1 MTDPEYDA
9 EFEAFLKRR
18 SPLHRR
24 LSDIDNAEPSGEVDR
39 LVLNRA
45 REALDAPSQ
54 PLFRSSRWAL
64 PLGLAA
70 AILIAFTV
78 VLNIDHH
85 AASSRSVASTG
96 SSSAPEQARAAPV
109 SDSARLDQPSVLSDS
124 ATHNGRASQ
133 TEKTAA
139 APAALAKRYDI
150 PEAPDAAKASASSAR
165 LTASSRAAAP
175 MAVAPPASSRDAA
188 SDPHSS
194 PDAWLREINRLRAA
208 GKTAEADRE
217 LVAFREAYPT
227 HPAYSVARPPA
238 R

>member
-24 LSDIDNAEPSGEVDR
+24 LSDIDNAEPSVEIDR

-45 REALDAPSQ
+45 REAIDTPSP
-54 PLFRSSRWAL
+54 PLFKTSRWAL

-70 AILIAFTV
+70 TILIAFTV

-85 AASSRSVASTG
+85 AATTRSAASTA
-96 SSSAPEQARAAPV
+96 SPPAARAAPV
-109 SDSARLDQPSVLSDS
+109 SDSSRLDQPSVLSDS
-124 ATHNGRASQ
+124 AVHNGRAAQ
-133 TEKTAA
+133 KKTAA
-139 APAALAKRYDI
+139 PTAVAKRYDI
-150 PEAPDAAKASASSAR
+150 PEAPDAANASASSAR
-165 LTASSRAAAP
+165 LTASSSAVASRSIAAP
-175 MAVAPPASSRDAA
+175 VATPPAAPKTPSD
-188 SDPHSS
+188 DPHST
-194 PDAWLREINRLRAA
+194 PEAWLREINRLRAA